1 METALIIAVLLG
13 GFIYATVSMRI
24 TAVKRRRE
32 SIRNKYGTVPKSQ
45 DVPDKMLCN
54 YYETYSGKETV
65 DDVTWNDLNL
75 SDVFRRINNCDS
87 SMGEEMLYA
96 WMHDT
101 ARTEEEHALMEH
113 RIAYVEGHEKERQE
127 LELMLA
133 EMGKGKTSY
142 YIPSYAQS
150 IQEFDIPHIWVYRL
164 LQGLLLA
171 GVLAAVAGAVYKSFL
186 GLFLLGAV
194 FACNIMVYVLTVKAR
209 YVEPIHMLGNMMYLV
224 TLSGK
229 LWRRFEGCGICEELG
244 EYLSRL
250 KGMDKKAFLLG
261 NQIDRGYGD
270 GFEVFGDMLLGATMW
285 HVLAYH
291 KVMRRLEGMVEEYMQ
306 LYRIVGELD
315 ASVSVGSFRRTM
327 KPVCIPEYS
336 DAPELVLE
344 EIYHPLVSD
353 PVCNSVT
360 LKRGCI
366 ITGSNASGKSTFI
379 KAVAIN
385 TILGQSIHT
394 CTASR
399 AVLPRARMITSMAV
413 RDDILSG
420 ESYFIKEIR
429 YLKRILDELSPDTLV
444 ICVVDEILRGTNTG
458 ERIAAST
465 AILEFLQEQRCI
477 AIVASHDHE
486 LTELGRIG
494 YDNYHFTEQVGASD
508 ITFDYVLRRGPADS
522 RNAIRL
528 LEFAGFPKEIV
539 TRART
544 LAGE

>member
-150 IQEFDIPHIWVYRL
+150 IQEFEIPHIWVYRL

-171 GVLAAVAGAVYKSFL
+171 GVLAAVVGAVYKSFL

-465 AILEFLQEQRCI
+465 AILEFLMAVEQ
-477 AIVASHDHE
+477 
-486 LTELGRIG
+486 L
-494 YDNYHFTEQVGASD
+494 
-508 ITFDYVLRRGPADS
+508 
-522 RNAIRL
+522 NATAP
-528 LEFAGFPKEIV
+528 EV
-539 TRART
+539 T
-544 LAGE
+544 

>member
-1 METALIIAVLLG
+1 METVLIIAVLLG
-13 GFIYATVSMRI
+13 GFLYAVVSMRV
-24 TAVKRRRE
+24 AAAKRRRE
-32 SIRNKYGTVPKSQ
+32 HIQNKYGTVPETREDPGKR
-45 DVPDKMLCN
+45 LRN
-54 YYETYSGKETV
+54 YYETYGVRQTV
-65 DDVTWNDLNL
+65 DDVTWNDLNMD
-75 SDVFRRINNCDS
+75 DVFRRINNCDS
-87 SMGEEMLYA
+87 SMGEELLYA

-101 ARTEEEHALMEH
+101 ARTEEEHAQMER
-113 RIAYVEGHEKERQE
+113 RIAYVEAHEEARQE
-127 LELMLA
+127 LELLLS
-133 EMGKGKTSY
+133 EMGKGKASY

-150 IQEFDIPHIWVYRL
+150 IEDFKIPHIGMYRL
-164 LQGLLLA
+164 LQILLFAGL
-171 GVLAAVAGAVYKSFL
+171 GAALVGAVFQNLL
-186 GLFLLGAV
+186 GLFFLGAV
-194 FACNIMVYVLTVKAR
+194 FVCNIMVYVLTVKAR
-209 YVEPIHMLGNMMYLV
+209 YMEPIHMLGTMMYLV

-229 LWRRFEGCGICEELG
+229 LQRQFEGCGICEELG
-244 EYLSRL
+244 QYLPGL

-261 NQIDRGYGD
+261 NQVDRGYGD

-285 HVLAYH
+285 HVLSYN
-291 KVMRRLEGMVEEYMQ
+291 KVMRHLEGMVEEYMQ

-315 ASVSVGSFRRTM
+315 ASVSVGSFRRNM
-327 KPVCIPEYS
+327 KHVCIPEYS
-336 DAPELVLE
+336 DVPELLLE

-360 LKRGCI
+360 LKRGSI

-394 CTASR
+394 CTASH
-399 AVLPRARMITSMAV
+399 AVLPRAKMITSMAV

-444 ICVVDEILRGTNTG
+444 VCVVDEILRGTNTG

-465 AILEFLQEQRCI
+465 AILEYLREKNCI

-486 LTELGRIG
+486 LTELSRIG
-494 YDNYHFTEQVGASD
+494 YDNYHFTEQVGTSD
-508 ITFDYVLRRGPADS
+508 ISFDYVLREGTADS

-528 LEFAGFPKEIV
+528 LAFAGFPERIV
-539 TRART
+539 DRARA
-544 LAGE
+544 LVRE

>member
-1 METALIIAVLLG
+1 METVLIIAVLLG
-13 GFIYATVSMRI
+13 GFLYATVSMRM
-24 TAVKRRRE
+24 AAAKRRRE
-32 SIRNKYGTVPKSQ
+32 HIRHKYGTVPEN
-45 DVPDKMLCN
+45 PDGVGKMLRN
-54 YYETYSGKETV
+54 YYETYGVRQTV
-65 DDVTWNDLNL
+65 DDVTWNDLNMD
-75 SDVFRRINNCDS
+75 DVFQRINNCDS
-87 SMGEEMLYA
+87 SMGEEVLYA

-101 ARTEEEHALMEH
+101 ARTEAEHERMER
-113 RIAYVEGHEKERQE
+113 RIAYVEGHEAERQE
-127 LELMLA
+127 LELLLA
-133 EMGKGKTSY
+133 EMGKGKASY

-150 IQEFDIPHIWVYRL
+150 IEDFRIPHMAVYRL
-164 LQGLLLA
+164 LQILLFA
-171 GVLAAVAGAVYKSFL
+171 GVGAALVGAVFQNFL
-186 GLFLLGAV
+186 GLFFLGTV
-194 FACNIMVYVLTVKAR
+194 FVCNIMVYVLMVKAR
-209 YVEPIHMLGNMMYLV
+209 YVEPIHMLGIMMYLV

-229 LWRRFEGCGICEELG
+229 LQQRFEGCGLCEELG
-244 EYLSRL
+244 QYLPKL
-250 KGMDKKAFLLG
+250 KGMDKRAFLLG
-261 NQIDRGYGD
+261 NQVDRGYGD
-270 GFEVFGDMLLGATMW
+270 GFEVFGDLLLGATMW
-285 HVLAYH
+285 HVLAYN
-291 KVMRRLEGMVEEYMQ
+291 KVMRRLEGTVEEYMQ

-327 KPVCIPEYS
+327 TPVCIPEYG

-344 EIYHPLVSD
+344 EIYHPLVSN
-353 PVCNSVT
+353 PVCNSVR

-394 CTASR
+394 CTASC
-399 AVLPRARMITSMAV
+399 AVLPRAKMITSMAV

-444 ICVVDEILRGTNTG
+444 VCVVDEILRGTNTG

-465 AILEFLQEQRCI
+465 AILEFLRDQRCI
-477 AIVASHDHE
+477 AIVASHDRE

-494 YDNYHFTEQVGASD
+494 YDNYHFTEQIGTSD
-508 ITFDYVLRRGPADS
+508 ISFDYVLREGPADS

-528 LEFAGFPKEIV
+528 LEFAGFPERIV
-539 TRART
+539 DRARA